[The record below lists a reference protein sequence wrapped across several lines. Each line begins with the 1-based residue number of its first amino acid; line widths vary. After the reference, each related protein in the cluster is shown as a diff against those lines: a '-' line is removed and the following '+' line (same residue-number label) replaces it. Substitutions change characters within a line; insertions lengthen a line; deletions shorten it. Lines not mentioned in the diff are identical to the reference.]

1 MRNKAKINKQNT
13 RHGKMDMPFASLNK
27 YAGMAKG
34 GDVKKE
40 MKAAGIFA
48 KAGEKKLAAHERRE
62 AMGKEKDTPAMA
74 KKEMS
79 VLKKAKA
86 PKDVMDYEKK
96 EHKAMGFARGGGIE
110 SKGKTRGKFF
120 AEGGDVEDDTDAEGY
135 GTKIT
140 RSPRTFAEA
149 FKEARAKGK
158 GTEFTWNGKKIAA
171 YRAGEEP
178 ESWKKS
184 AKKTSA
190 DLEEVAVS
198 AKKLPVE
205 SKPAAKPVESKPAA
219 KPVESKPAAKP
230 VESKP
235 AAKPN
240 EVAMAPARVRD
251 NFLSTYARRGYPD
264 YSNKDVRKGAVEGVL
279 KGAELAALA
288 AGVGASARAGLGAVR
303 AGMARFGRAG
313 MARAEQEAASR
324 AGVQAFKKDVAETRA
339 QESRKDIMEGMDKLR
354 PKRDAVKAD
363 EDMGWFAKG
372 GSIKKYARG
381 GGIESKGK
389 TRGKFI

>member
-1 MRNKAKINKQNT
+1 MRTKAKINKQNT

-34 GDVKKE
+34 GDMKKE

-62 AMGKEKDTPAMA
+62 AMGKEKDTPAIA

-86 PKDVMDYEKK
+86 PKDVMKYEKA

-135 GTKIT
+135 GTKLEGK
-140 RSPRTFAEA
+140 SAPQTFAQA

-171 YRAGEEP
+171 YREGEGP
-178 ESWKKS
+178 YSKKS
-184 AKKTSA
+184 DDAAPKMSSDGPTSRMALGRKTRSA
-190 DLEEVAVS
+190 PTVGE
-198 AKKLPVE
+198 
-205 SKPAAKPVESKPAA
+205 
-219 KPVESKPAAKP
+219 
-230 VESKP
+230 
-235 AAKPN
+235 
-240 EVAMAPARVRD
+240 
-251 NFLSTYARRGYPD
+251 
-264 YSNKDVRKGAVEGVL
+264 
-279 KGAELAALA
+279 ALA
-288 AGVGASARAGLGAVR
+288 ARFGSAGQRAEAKKEGRGSAFAGR
-303 AGMARFGRAG
+303 FGTAEQRRRYEEGMA
-313 MARAEQEAASR
+313 
-324 AGVQAFKKDVAETRA
+324 D
-339 QESRKDIMEGMDKLR
+339 
-354 PKRDAVKAD
+354 
-363 EDMGWFAKG
+363 G
-372 GSIKKYARG
+372 GSVKKYARG

-389 TRGKFI
+389 TRGRFI